1 MQESD
6 GLKPSVH
13 LGALI
18 EEPNTLT
25 KNVVYW
31 KDNLVL
37 CWSSAHP
44 FPPPPSPSKLPS
56 FTKNCMSGQDIFYN
70 GPASITQSLLLQI

>member
-13 LGALI
+13 LGPLI
-18 EEPNTLT
+18 EEPDRLT

-37 CWSSAHP
+37 CWSSAYP
-44 FPPPPSPSKLPS
+44 SPPPSPSKLPS

>member
-13 LGALI
+13 LGPLI

-44 FPPPPSPSKLPS
+44 SPPPSPQANYQALPKIVCLDKTS
-56 FTKNCMSGQDIFYN
+56 FTMVQL
-70 GPASITQSLLLQI
+70 A

>member
-13 LGALI
+13 LGPLI

-37 CWSSAHP
+37 CCSSAHP
-44 FPPPPSPSKLPS
+44 SPPSPSKLPS

>member
-1 MQESD
+1 M

-18 EEPNTLT
+18 EEPDRLT

-37 CWSSAHP
+37 CWSSAI
-44 FPPPPSPSKLPS
+44 PPPPPPKQTTKLYQKLTRQ
-56 FTKNCMSGQDIFYN
+56 FFYN

>member
-13 LGALI
+13 LGPLI
-18 EEPNTLT
+18 EEPDRLT

-31 KDNLVL
+31 KDNLVF
-37 CWSSAHP
+37 CWSSAYP
-44 FPPPPSPSKLPS
+44 PLPLPPPPQANYQALPKIVCLDKTS
-56 FTKNCMSGQDIFYN
+56 FKMVQL
-70 GPASITQSLLLQI
+70 A

>member
-13 LGALI
+13 LGPLI
-18 EEPNTLT
+18 EEPDRLT

-37 CWSSAHP
+37 CWSSAI
-44 FPPPPSPSKLPS
+44 PPPLPPSKLPS

>member
-13 LGALI
+13 LGPLI
-18 EEPNTLT
+18 EEPDRLT

-37 CWSSAHP
+37 CWSSAYP
-44 FPPPPSPSKLPS
+44 SPPPPPQANYQALPKIVCLDKTS
-56 FTKNCMSGQDIFYN
+56 FTMVQL
-70 GPASITQSLLLQI
+70 A

>member
-18 EEPNTLT
+18 EEPDRLT

-37 CWSSAHP
+37 CWSSAY
-44 FPPPPSPSKLPS
+44 PPPPPPPPQANYQALPKIVCLDKTS
-56 FTKNCMSGQDIFYN
+56 FKMVQQ
-70 GPASITQSLLLQI
+70 A

>member
-13 LGALI
+13 LGPLI
-18 EEPNTLT
+18 EEPDRLT

-37 CWSSAHP
+37 CWSSAYP
-44 FPPPPSPSKLPS
+44 SPPPLHKQTTKLYQKLYVW
-56 FTKNCMSGQDIFYN
+56 TRH
-70 GPASITQSLLLQI
+70 LLQWSS

>member
-13 LGALI
+13 LGPLI
-18 EEPNTLT
+18 EDPNTLT

-37 CWSSAHP
+37 CCSSAHP
-44 FPPPPSPSKLPS
+44 SPPPPQANYQALPKIVCLDKTF
-56 FTKNCMSGQDIFYN
+56 FTMVQL
-70 GPASITQSLLLQI
+70 A

>member
-13 LGALI
+13 LGPLI
-18 EEPNTLT
+18 EEPDRLT

-37 CWSSAHP
+37 CWSSAY
-44 FPPPPSPSKLPS
+44 PPSPSPPKQTTKLYQKWYVWTRHLLKWS
-56 FTKNCMSGQDIFYN
+56 SK
-70 GPASITQSLLLQI
+70 TQSLLLQI

>member
-13 LGALI
+13 LGPLI
-18 EEPNTLT
+18 EEPDRLT

-37 CWSSAHP
+37 CWSSAY
-44 FPPPPSPSKLPS
+44 PSPPLHKQTTKLYQKLYVW
-56 FTKNCMSGQDIFYN
+56 TRH
-70 GPASITQSLLLQI
+70 LLQWSS

>member
-13 LGALI
+13 LGPLI
-18 EEPNTLT
+18 EEPDRLT

-31 KDNLVL
+31 KDNLVF
-37 CWSSAHP
+37 CWSSAY
-44 FPPPPSPSKLPS
+44 PPLPLPLSQANYQALPKIVCLDKTS
-56 FTKNCMSGQDIFYN
+56 FKMVQL
-70 GPASITQSLLLQI
+70 A

>member
-13 LGALI
+13 LGPLI
-18 EEPNTLT
+18 EEPDRLT

-31 KDNLVL
+31 KDNLVF
-37 CWSSAHP
+37 CWSSAYP
-44 FPPPPSPSKLPS
+44 PLPLPPPPKQTTKLYQKLYVW
-56 FTKNCMSGQDIFYN
+56 TRH
-70 GPASITQSLLLQI
+70 LLKWSS

>member
-13 LGALI
+13 LGPLI
-18 EEPNTLT
+18 EEPDRLT

-31 KDNLVL
+31 KDNLVF
-37 CWSSAHP
+37 CWSSAYP
-44 FPPPPSPSKLPS
+44 PLPLPPPKQTTKLYQKLYVW
-56 FTKNCMSGQDIFYN
+56 TRH
-70 GPASITQSLLLQI
+70 LLKWSS

>member
-1 MQESD
+1 M

-18 EEPNTLT
+18 EEPDRLT

-37 CWSSAHP
+37 CWSSAYP
-44 FPPPPSPSKLPS
+44 SPPSPSKLPS